1 MNITVQAQI
10 EFSLKIKNTKNQ
22 PMYNIEVTAKNG
34 NVVLVQKT
42 NSSGDVKFT
51 LSEPGMYTF
60 SYLDKPKAATYDVK
74 VGYRGSASRSSTYD
88 PKGVFK
94 VTPKQSR
101 EGIAF
106 QTLRGTHNQGKP
118 GVAKVVMQIKEMGS
132 PGTPGISVQIVDF
145 VDKIKYDG
153 VSNGSGKATFYLKI
167 NREYEVDVEE
177 IEAVQNVKVPDFAN
191 GEMRQTINYKKTIVR
206 ETVNN
211 DTIHQNNISQTTGT
225 TRHML
230 FELNLKDYDGNPSSQ
245 EPVYL
250 IAQDGSRT
258 YESITNDNG
267 YAKFMLKKGT
277 NYVLNLKYEEGVHL
291 VKASETRGFGQAI
304 STRRYRGSAVI
315 EQMMEDRR
323 LEAKANEKGFVT
335 SFRETPIRKADQP
348 SDYLKPTPKGF
359 NLDFGNSSEM
369 GTPTIADNKL
379 FTQEGFYSP
388 NFYALNANDGKYLW
402 GVELGESGISPAVFH
417 NGVLLINTYSCT
429 LYAID
434 SETGDLLWSKWLAGT
449 IYSTPSADNNS
460 VYAVY
465 NNGGTNPLDNEES
478 FVLAS
483 FNLRTGKLNWVN
495 WVDKEVIA
503 CPVVEGAE
511 VHVAS
516 HSGNYYIFD
525 KKTGERTLDSKDVQ
539 ALSSPTITATEIF
552 LTVKNGP
559 QENVVILDRK
569 TLKKKKIYKK
579 DMNLNLISENHS
591 SYNDMNFNGSHPIV
605 YKNEV
610 IIVLDK
616 EKITAF
622 DAKTETVLWE
632 KAIRTDPTQIPIV
645 ANGKVVVG
653 TEDGKVMNYDIRTG
667 TTTILS
673 ESEESIDSQPIS
685 HKGKLYVVS
694 AGIIMMVKAVRDF
707 GHNQWNKDSTHNLY
721 WR

>member
-1 MNITVQAQI
+1 MCENTTSIIDEEPNYLYIGLNNDKYIPTEEQVRQI
-10 EFSLKIKNTKNQ
+10 MKK
-22 PMYNIEVTAKNG
+22 Y
-34 NVVLVQKT
+34 
-42 NSSGDVKFT
+42 
-51 LSEPGMYTF
+51 
-60 SYLDKPKAATYDVK
+60 
-74 VGYRGSASRSSTYD
+74 
-88 PKGVFK
+88 GV
-94 VTPKQSR
+94 
-101 EGIAF
+101 
-106 QTLRGTHNQGKP
+106 
-118 GVAKVVMQIKEMGS
+118 
-132 PGTPGISVQIVDF
+132 

-177 IEAVQNVKVPDFAN
+177 IEAVQNVKVPDFEN

-230 FELNLKDYDGNPSSQ
+230 FELNLKDYDGNPSSE

-335 SFRETPIRKADQP
+335 SFRETPIRKADHP

-388 NFYALNANDGKYLW
+388 NFYALNATDGKYLW
-402 GVELGESGISPAVFH
+402 GIELGESGISPAVFH

-552 LTVKNGP
+552 LTVKNGI
-559 QENVVILDRK
+559 QENVVVLDRK

-579 DMNLNLISENHS
+579 DMNPTLISENHS

-694 AGIIMMVKAVRDF
+694 AGVIMMVKAVRDF